1 MNKILIVAAAMT
13 ALLWTGS
20 ARADDPTYAA
30 DNGPDSIDVSKYPKE
45 QQQNYQVF
53 ADKCS
58 RCHTL
63 ARPINTNVASP
74 EDWKATVEKM
84 RRKPRSGISDDAQK
98 EIADF
103 LVYDAAARKKTA
115 AVAKP
120 DQKAAASTSAAQPNA
135 KSASAAEAGVGA
147 KN

>member
-1 MNKILIVAAAMT
+1 MNKNMIVAAAVA

-20 ARADDPTYAA
+20 ARADNPTYAA

-45 QQQNYQVF
+45 QQENYQVF

-58 RCHTL
+58 LCHTL
-63 ARPINTNVASP
+63 ARPINTNLSSP
-74 EDWKATVEKM
+74 EDWKAYVEKM

-98 EIADF
+98 KITDF
-103 LVYDAAARKKTA
+103 LIYNAAQK
-115 AVAKP
+115 
-120 DQKAAASTSAAQPNA
+120 KAAAGGSAGQKAVASPAAAQANA
-135 KSASAAEAGVGA
+135 KSASSADAGAGA